1 MHITCN
7 KYATKILLLLSI
19 RTRHAAQEGG
29 GGTLIFSYTR
39 RLRPFLGVQKF
50 QFQYVLGFSEKLIFL
65 GYEDFVDILASYHI
79 IGLYLRVISMHFRV
93 FSFSQ
98 GTLWGIFLGVAKI

>member
-7 KYATKILLLLSI
+7 KFGLKILLLLSI
-19 RTRHAAQEGG
+19 TYPEEQDTQLRSGGG

-50 QFQYVLGFSEKLIFL
+50 NFSMFWGFQRNEYFGGMKILWIFWGFN
-65 GYEDFVDILASYHI
+65 
-79 IGLYLRVISMHFRV
+79 
-93 FSFSQ
+93 
-98 GTLWGIFLGVAKI
+98 T